1 VPAIQASRPD
11 LSGILRDGGWGST
24 GGARR
29 HRLRSILVVAQMS
42 VSIILL
48 IGAGLLIQSFR
59 QVQNV
64 KLGFNPDRTLVASVS
79 LPPAKYP
86 EDIRRAAFVREVTRR
101 LEGTPGVN
109 SVALSLT
116 VPMLNLLRAPIL
128 AEGTQ
133 FVPVGQR
140 PLAEWNIV
148 TPGFFRTHGVPLV
161 VGRDFTWGDDAQAP
175 KVLIIN
181 QALARRFWAG
191 ENPLGKH
198 ITFTRLQTPFEVVGV
213 VGDTRSGNLEETPPM
228 AMYSSY
234 AQGTWPRISIAVRTA
249 GNPMAMAKL
258 LSAHVAAVDRDLP
271 VTSVQT
277 MEQVVADTL
286 VQRKETMYL
295 IAGFAALALVLA
307 VIGLYGVMAYSVV
320 QRTAEIGIRLA
331 IGAQRADILRMVM
344 LQGLR
349 LSLSGIVLG
358 AAAAAVL
365 TRLIERMLF
374 QISTTDPGTY
384 ATIAAILVAV
394 GLGATYV
401 PAWRAMRVDPLVS
414 LRGASQ

>member
-1 VPAIQASRPD
+1 
-11 LSGILRDGGWGST
+11 
-24 GGARR
+24 
-29 HRLRSILVVAQMS
+29 
-42 VSIILL
+42 
-48 IGAGLLIQSFR
+48 
-59 QVQNV
+59 
-64 KLGFNPDRTLVASVS
+64 
-79 LPPAKYP
+79 
-86 EDIRRAAFVREVTRR
+86 
-101 LEGTPGVN
+101 
-109 SVALSLT
+109 
-116 VPMLNLLRAPIL
+116 
-128 AEGTQ
+128 
-133 FVPVGQR
+133 
-140 PLAEWNIV
+140 
-148 TPGFFRTHGVPLV
+148 
-161 VGRDFTWGDDAQAP
+161 
-175 KVLIIN
+175 
-181 QALARRFWAG
+181 
-191 ENPLGKH
+191 
-198 ITFTRLQTPFEVVGV
+198 
-213 VGDTRSGNLEETPPM
+213 
-228 AMYSSY
+228 
-234 AQGTWPRISIAVRTA
+234 
-249 GNPMAMAKL
+249 
-258 LSAHVAAVDRDLP
+258 
-271 VTSVQT
+271 
-277 MEQVVADTL
+277 
-286 VQRKETMYL
+286 MYL